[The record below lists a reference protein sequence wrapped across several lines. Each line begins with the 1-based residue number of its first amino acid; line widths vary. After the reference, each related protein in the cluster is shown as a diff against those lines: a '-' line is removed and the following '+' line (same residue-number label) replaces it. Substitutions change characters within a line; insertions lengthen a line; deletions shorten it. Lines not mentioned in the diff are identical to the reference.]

1 MCMQKK
7 RQMKTSPLRAY
18 TEVSTTEAKDDV
30 LVDDAAKQAVK
41 ERGARTVGL
50 PSKLIKDE
58 ASRK

>member
-1 MCMQKK
+1 
-7 RQMKTSPLRAY
+7 MKTSPLKAY